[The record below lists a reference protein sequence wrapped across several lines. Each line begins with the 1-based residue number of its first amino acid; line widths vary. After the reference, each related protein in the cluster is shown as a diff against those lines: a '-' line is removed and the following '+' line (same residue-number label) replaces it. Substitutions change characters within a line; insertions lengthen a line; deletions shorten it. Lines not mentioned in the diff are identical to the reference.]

1 MAAEKKFERPR
12 GTRDFR
18 PEDMAER
25 RWLEGV
31 FRETF
36 RRWGYREIQTPTFE
50 STDLF
55 RAKSGPNVVDE
66 IYTFRDKG
74 DREVCLRPE
83 LTAPVMRFYV
93 NDLAMEPKPLKLY
106 YYGSCFRYEE
116 PQEGRYREFWQF
128 GLELLGPEGP
138 AADAE
143 VIAVAHA
150 ALRNAG
156 LTRFILHVGHIG
168 VLRALVDAAAPED
181 KRAQVF
187 RKIDKDDPELPA
199 FLESLGTP
207 DKLRA
212 ALLTIARHQRTLDL
226 QDEGAIG
233 AYFAEAR
240 AALAPAPLP
249 DVTAALIE
257 KALQDL
263 GETVLLLRAH
273 GVPRLD
279 VDLGVAR
286 GLDYYT
292 GMVFELEA
300 PDLGAQKQIGGGGAY
315 TLAELFGGEHVG
327 SCGFGLGFD
336 RILLALKREGV
347 VPPQPAVAEVYVAV
361 LGEKARA
368 PALDLARSLRETG
381 LSIEA
386 DLMGR
391 SLGKSMQ
398 HAAKLGAKLVVI
410 VGEKDLA
417 NGTVTVR
424 DMTSG
429 AQENVPLADVVAA
442 VGKRV
447 QG

>member
-1 MAAEKKFERPR
+1 MAGEKFERPR
-12 GTRDFR
+12 GTRDFG
-18 PEDMAER
+18 PSDMAER

-50 STDLF
+50 QTALF
-55 RAKSGPNVVDE
+55 EAKSGPNVVKE
-66 IYTFRDKG
+66 IYVFEDKG
-74 DREVCLRPE
+74 GRSICLRPE

-93 NDLAMEPKPLKLY
+93 NELTHEPKPLKLY
-106 YYGSCFRYEE
+106 YYGPCFRYEE

-128 GLELLGPEGP
+128 GLELLGPEGA

-150 ALRNAG
+150 ALRAAG
-156 LTRFILHVGHIG
+156 LKRFILHVGHIG
-168 VLRALVDAAAPED
+168 VLRALVNAAAPED
-181 KRAQVF
+181 RRPEVF
-187 RKIDKDDPELPA
+187 RRIDKDDPELPA
-199 FLESLGTP
+199 FLQELGTP

-212 ALLTIARHQRTLDL
+212 ALLSIARHQRTLDL
-226 QDEGAIG
+226 DDMPAVGH
-233 AYFAEAR
+233 YFAEAR
-240 AALAPAPLP
+240 AAIAPVSLTEET
-249 DVTAALIE
+249 DAAIE

-263 GETVLLLRAH
+263 QETVLLLRAQ

-279 VDLGVAR
+279 LDLGVAR

-327 SCGFGLGFD
+327 SAGFGLGFD
-336 RILLALKREGV
+336 RILLALKKEGV
-347 VPPQPAVAEVYVAV
+347 VPKAAPAAEAYIAV
-361 LGEKARA
+361 LGAGARA
-368 PALDLARSLRETG
+368 PALDLARRLREHG
-381 LSIEA
+381 VSVDV

-391 SLGKSMQ
+391 GLGKTLQ
-398 HAAKLGAKLVVI
+398 HAAKLGAKMAVI

-417 NGTVTVR
+417 EGKITLR
-424 DMTSG
+424 DMDSG
-429 AQENVPLADVVAA
+429 AQESVPVAEAADA
-442 VGKRV
+442 VRKRV
-447 QG
+447 A